1 MYHDFLGPR
10 VLQGTHMDTLKP
22 NNSKSIL
29 FTVTGGFFTFW
40 AILAYSAPVSKIK
53 SEGCPALRRWR
64 LSSLAVAGSSLLSAD
79 VDAGA
84 ELRETWKHSKIFFQH
99 I

>member
-1 MYHDFLGPR
+1 MCRRRARNATPR
-10 VLQGTHMDTLKP
+10 RR
-22 NNSKSIL
+22 
-29 FTVTGGFFTFW
+29 
-40 AILAYSAPVSKIK
+40 APVSKIK

-99 I
+99 IWTKFKESAVVEDVIEETILLKVS